1 MRTIKTQLNFVKTL
15 ELKHYDY
22 FDGECVTNDQK
33 ELYML
38 AHTNRSFDFLL
49 KSIDY
54 GKEILSFH
62 DFNIADLDSPFFD
75 IDMTNKLE
83 DLSESAISECHS
95 VLYTLCAYTGDNF
108 ARISRDNFIA
118 VAVFLLSLYSDV
130 ELDGKV
136 LAKVF
141 EDAMKLDELLGTE
154 GGYAIERLKVTC
166 MPEYDWL
173 TNPLIR
179 VVDIVKALLCDDTL
193 LDSYL
198 GDCEGE
204 RVNKD
209 VVGILR
215 KYVK

>member
-1 MRTIKTQLNFVKTL
+1 MKN
-15 ELKHYDY
+15 LK
-22 FDGECVTNDQK
+22 
-33 ELYML
+33 LL
-38 AHTNRSFDFLL
+38 LRS
-49 KSIDY
+49 INY

-62 DFNIADLDSPFFD
+62 DFNIADLDSSYFD
-75 IDMTNKLE
+75 IDMTNKLH
-83 DLSESAISECHS
+83 DLSEIAIREWHPI
-95 VLYTLCAYTGDNF
+95 LYTLCAYTGDNF

-130 ELDGKV
+130 GLDGKV
-136 LAKVF
+136 LARVF

-173 TNPLIR
+173 TNTLIS
-179 VVDIVKALLCDDTL
+179 VVDIAKALLCDDTL

-204 RVNKD
+204 KKNKD